1 MVFQIVGNALP
12 QENWDRIQEIF
23 LEAADMHPAE
33 RAAFLDRRCA
43 GDTETRMEVESLLRA
58 DATGE
63 SAVCA
68 AIESEVASMLDESP
82 AVDTR
87 LGPYRLLKEI
97 GRGGMGA
104 VYLAERADGQFQKQ
118 VAVKMVRR
126 GLDTEFILARF
137 RRERQVL
144 GRLDHP
150 NIGRLFDSGT
160 ATNGTPYF
168 VMEYIDGDWITRHCE
183 SKTLGVE
190 QRLRM
195 FLRVCSAVH
204 YAHLQFVVHRDLKP
218 GNILVDSKGEPKLL
232 DFGICKL
239 LYRDADGEGNDTITI
254 GTALLTPQYAC
265 PEQVRG
271 EPVTMASDVY
281 SLGAVF
287 YELLTGARPHV
298 FPELTPQVVEQ
309 VVCEQDVIAPS
320 EVVRRDNEKLAA
332 RLRGDLD
339 TIILHAMRKEPSGRY
354 ETVERF
360 AEDIRRHLSDQPI
373 TARPDHFLYRSRKFL
388 RRNRLAVGVGLALVI
403 AFAAG
408 LFSTEL
414 RNRVV
419 PSETGRAASPLTTD
433 NLISAKV
440 QRVEL
445 LVVLGDS
452 YAREHNW
459 KDALLAY
466 QQAQAQIPSNLTD
479 DPALQAWRDR
489 ISTGIAL
496 AQQRMNEKK

>member
-1 MVFQIVGNALP
+1 LP
-12 QENWDRIQEIF
+12 HEKWDRIQEIF
-23 LEAADMHPAE
+23 LQAADLQPAE
-33 RAAFLDRRCA
+33 RAAFLDRICS
-43 GDTETRMEVESLLRA
+43 GDPEARMEVESLLRA

-68 AIESEVASMLDESP
+68 AIESEVASLLDESSP
-82 AVDTR
+82 VNTQ
-87 LGPYRLLKEI
+87 LGSYRLLKEI

-118 VAVKMVRR
+118 VAVKMVRP

-144 GRLDHP
+144 GRFDHP
-150 NIGRLFDSGT
+150 NIGKLLDGGT
-160 ATNGTPYF
+160 AANGTPYF
-168 VMEYIDGDWITRHCE
+168 VMEYIDGDWITRYCR
-183 SKTLGVE
+183 SKALGVE
-190 QRLRM
+190 ERLRL
-195 FLRVCSAVH
+195 FLRVCSAVQ

-239 LYRDADGEGNDTITI
+239 LYRDQDDDQNNALTI

-271 EPVTMASDVY
+271 EPVTIASDVY

-287 YELLTGARPHV
+287 YELMTGARPYV

-309 VVCEQDVIAPS
+309 VVCEQDVIPPS
-320 EVVRRDNEKLAA
+320 KMAGQHNAQLAA

-339 TIILHAMRKEPSGRY
+339 TIILQAMRKEPARRY

-360 AEDIRRHLSDQPI
+360 ADDIRKHLADEPI
-373 TARPDHFLYRSRKFL
+373 TARADHFMYRSGKFL
-388 RRNRLAVGVGLALVI
+388 RRNRLRMGVGLALVI

-408 LFSTEL
+408 FFSTGL
-414 RNRVV
+414 RNRLV
-419 PSETGRAASPLTTD
+419 PIGARWAWSPLATD
-433 NLISAKV
+433 KQVGSRL

-466 QQAQAQIPSNLTD
+466 QLAQAQFPNNLTTD
-479 DPALQAWRDR
+479 DPALQTWRDR

-496 AQQRMNEKK
+496 AQAQQGLNEKK

>member
-1 MVFQIVGNALP
+1 MP
-12 QENWDRIQEIF
+12 HEKWDSIQEIF
-23 LEAADMHPAE
+23 LEAADLHPSE
-33 RAAFLDRRCA
+33 RAVFVDRMCS
-43 GDTETRMEVESLLRA
+43 GDPEARMEVESLLRA

-68 AIESEVASMLDESP
+68 AIESEIASMLDESLL
-82 AVDTR
+82 VGVR
-87 LGPYRLLKEI
+87 LGPYQLLKEI

-118 VAVKMVRR
+118 VAVKMVRP

-144 GRLDHP
+144 GRFDHP
-150 NIGRLFDSGT
+150 NIGKLLDGGT
-160 ATNGTPYF
+160 AANGTPYI
-168 VMEYIDGDWITRHCE
+168 VMEYIDGDWITRYCK
-183 SKTLGVE
+183 SKALGVE
-190 QRLRM
+190 ERLRL

-239 LYRDADGEGNDTITI
+239 LYRDQDGDQNNTVTI
-254 GTALLTPQYAC
+254 GAGLLTPQYAC

-271 EPVTMASDVY
+271 EPVTIASDVY
-281 SLGAVF
+281 SLGAVC
-287 YELLTGARPHV
+287 YELMTGARPHI
-298 FPELTPQVVEQ
+298 FSELTPQVVEQ
-309 VVCEQDVIAPS
+309 VVCMQDAIAPS
-320 EVVRRDNEKLAA
+320 EVARQDNAKLAA

-339 TIILHAMRKEPSGRY
+339 TIILHAMRKEPAKRY

-360 AEDIRRHLSDQPI
+360 ADDIRKHLADEPI
-373 TARPDHFLYRSRKFL
+373 TARPDHFVYRSRKFL
-388 RRNRLAVGVGLALVI
+388 RRNRLAVGVGLALLI

-408 LFSTEL
+408 LFSNEL
-414 RNRVV
+414 RHRLV
-419 PSETGRAASPLTTD
+419 PGGTRWASLPLTTD
-433 NLISAKV
+433 HQLASQL

-452 YAREHNW
+452 YAREHDW

-466 QQAQAQIPSNLTD
+466 QQAQAQIPNNLTTD

-496 AQQRMNEKK
+496 AQQGMNEKK

>member
-1 MVFQIVGNALP
+1 
-12 QENWDRIQEIF
+12 
-23 LEAADMHPAE
+23 
-33 RAAFLDRRCA
+33 
-43 GDTETRMEVESLLRA
+43 
-58 DATGE
+58 
-63 SAVCA
+63 
-68 AIESEVASMLDESP
+68 
-82 AVDTR
+82 
-87 LGPYRLLKEI
+87 LGSYRLLKEI

-118 VAVKMVRR
+118 VAVKMVRP

-144 GRLDHP
+144 GRFDHP
-150 NIGRLFDSGT
+150 NIGKLLDGGT
-160 ATNGTPYF
+160 AANGTPYF
-168 VMEYIDGDWITRHCE
+168 VMEYIDGDWITRYCK
-183 SKTLGVE
+183 SKALGVE
-190 QRLRM
+190 ERLRL
-195 FLRVCSAVH
+195 FLRVCSAVQ

-239 LYRDADGEGNDTITI
+239 LYRDQDDDQNNAFTI

-271 EPVTMASDVY
+271 EPVTIASDVY

-287 YELLTGARPHV
+287 YELMTGTRPYV

-309 VVCEQDVIAPS
+309 VVCEQDVIPPS
-320 EVVRRDNEKLAA
+320 KVAGQDNPQLAA

-339 TIILHAMRKEPSGRY
+339 TIILQAMRKEPARRY

-360 AEDIRRHLSDQPI
+360 ADDIRKHLADEPI
-373 TARPDHFLYRSRKFL
+373 TARADHFMYRSGKFL
-388 RRNRLAVGVGLALVI
+388 RRNRLRMGVGLALVI

-408 LFSTEL
+408 FFSTGL
-414 RNRVV
+414 RKRLV
-419 PSETGRAASPLTTD
+419 PIGTRWAWTALTTD
-433 NLISAKV
+433 KQAGSQM

-452 YAREHNW
+452 YAREHYW

-466 QQAQAQIPSNLTD
+466 QQAQAQFPNNLTSA
-479 DPALQAWRDR
+479 DPALLTWRDR

-496 AQQRMNEKK
+496 AQAQQGINEKK

>member
-1 MVFQIVGNALP
+1 MAR
-12 QENWDRIQEIF
+12 ENWERIQEIF
-23 LEAADMHPAE
+23 LQAADVPPSE
-33 RAAFLDRRCA
+33 RAAFLDRMCG
-43 GDTETRMEVESLLRA
+43 GDTETRLEVESLLRA
-58 DATGE
+58 ETTGE

-68 AIESEVASMLDESP
+68 AIESEVASMLDESSP
-82 AVDTR
+82 VDTR
-87 LGPYRLLKEI
+87 LGSYRLLKEI
-97 GRGGMGA
+97 GHGGMGT
-104 VYLAERADGQFQKQ
+104 VYLAERADGQFRKQ
-118 VAVKMVRR
+118 VAVKMVRP
-126 GLDTEFILARF
+126 GMDTEFILARF

-150 NIGRLFDSGT
+150 NIGRLLDGGT
-160 ATNGTPYF
+160 ATNGAPYF
-168 VMEYIDGDWITRHCE
+168 VMEYIDGDWITRYCE

-218 GNILVDSKGEPKLL
+218 GNILVDSKGEPKLV

-239 LYRDADGEGNDTITI
+239 LYRDADGEGNGTITV
-254 GTALLTPQYAC
+254 GTGLLTPQYAC

-271 EPVTMASDVY
+271 EPVTVASDVY

-309 VVCEQDVIAPS
+309 VVCERDVIAPS

-339 TIILHAMRKEPSGRY
+339 TIVLHAMQKEPSRRY

-360 AEDIRRHLSDQPI
+360 AEDVRRHLSDEPI
-373 TARPDHFLYRSRKFL
+373 TARRDHFVYRSRKFL
-388 RRNRLAVGVGLALVI
+388 RRNRLAVGVGLALLI
-403 AFAAG
+403 AFGAG
-408 LFSTEL
+408 LFSDEL
-414 RNRVV
+414 RQQLV
-419 PSETGRAASPLTTD
+419 PSRTKWARSPLTTD
-433 NLISAKV
+433 NQVGSRL

-445 LVVLGDS
+445 LVVLGES

-459 KDALLAY
+459 KDALVAY
-466 QQAQAQIPSNLTD
+466 QQAQAQLPNSVANEES
-479 DPALQAWRDR
+479 ALHAWRDR
-489 ISTGIAL
+489 ISTGITL
-496 AQQRMNEKK
+496 AQEQQRMNEKK